1 MSDKYI
7 IKNCPCFVEG
17 IAIKGNEQKTQTCN
31 NHKVR
36 ELTYCAD
43 ITDCKLK
50 QIVDILK
57 KNTCKP
63 EECGMNKPDWN
74 GEVYGCNA
82 GFDDN
87 VSGCSC
93 ALANNLLAKFDIQE
107 VE

>member
-1 MSDKYI
+1 MADKNYCI
-7 IKNCPCFVEG
+7 NPFYP
-17 IAIKGNEQKTQTCN
+17 NTCQD
-31 NHKVR
+31 
-36 ELTYCAD
+36 C
-43 ITDCKLK
+43 TDCVLK
-50 QIVDILK
+50 QIVNILRE
-57 KNTCKP
+57 NTCKP

-93 ALANNLLAKFDIQE
+93 ALANSLLRKLDIEE

>member
-1 MSDKYI
+1 MSKYI
-7 IKNCPCFVEG
+7 IKNCPCFNEG
-17 IAIKGNEQKTQTCN
+17 HPMLDYYGECLSLTDDTQVCQD
-31 NHKVR
+31 
-36 ELTYCAD
+36 C
-43 ITDCKLK
+43 TDCVMK
-50 QIVDILK
+50 QIVDILRE
-57 KNTCKP
+57 NACKP

-93 ALANNLLAKFDIQE
+93 ALANNLLRKLDIQE